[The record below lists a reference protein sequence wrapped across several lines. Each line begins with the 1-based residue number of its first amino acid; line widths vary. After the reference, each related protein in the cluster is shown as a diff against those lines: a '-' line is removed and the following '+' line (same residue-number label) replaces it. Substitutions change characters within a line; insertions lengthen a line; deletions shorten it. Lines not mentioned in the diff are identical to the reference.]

1 MKGISWSPR
10 GSRRQAEGLGAGH
23 ADPGSE
29 PADEV
34 MALTQPGPGSSRGS
48 CPRPQHHLRAEW
60 EPQPRTR
67 ELSASQHL
75 PVPATTEKDSSVG
88 HGRGLGE
95 PKQAL
100 ERRGSEGGRLASPG
114 IAALQKQIQRQPRGP
129 PAPQPLISHPEAEDS
144 PTFSPPA
151 LKMLA
156 RTSETF
162 P

>member
-100 ERRGSEGGRLASPG
+100 ERRGSEGAVWPVQGSLLSRNKYSASPG
-114 IAALQKQIQRQPRGP
+114 VLP
-129 PAPQPLISHPEAEDS
+129 PLNP
-144 PTFSPPA
+144 
-151 LKMLA
+151 
-156 RTSETF
+156 
-162 P
+162 